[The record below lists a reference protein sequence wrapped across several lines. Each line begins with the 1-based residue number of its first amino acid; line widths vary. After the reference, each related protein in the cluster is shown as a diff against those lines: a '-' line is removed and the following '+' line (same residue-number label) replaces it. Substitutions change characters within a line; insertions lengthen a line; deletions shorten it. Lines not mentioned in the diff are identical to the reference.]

1 MLSDFDSDLTELSS
15 DEEEYI
21 PASQKKRA
29 PAKAKNDYKIQN
41 ALRPPRTTSY
51 TAKSLYDQIIDNSI
65 RLDPEYQREVVWSE
79 SKQVGLIDSILRNYY
94 IPPIIFAVNSQDDGT
109 ETRVCIDGKQ
119 RLTSIQLCTNKKY
132 WYRNGPGPKR
142 ALLPKQYMQT
152 FANKQIVCVEYDGLN
167 DDQEREIFQRVQ
179 LGVALTP
186 AERMQ
191 AITGPLPTLIREI
204 QSKLLGEGGFGNDL
218 DWGRARGRD
227 FQCLASVV
235 FLIDAHPT
243 TKFPGAQQ
251 LEKWLQSNAP
261 VPEKFRN
268 DVMDSFKIFV
278 ALVKDKRCSAAFQK
292 PVRVSPIEFTMIGV
306 LIYLNRT
313 KFSLMQLSSAIRKMR
328 TDVRAKHVDV
338 RANGKVTKTMF
349 DFITKGLKLLDLKT
363 EDDDVV
369 AATAIRSSVSAPRK
383 MQKRKRIESSSDS
396 EDDKPL
402 KKLSPKSSTSRVA
415 TSKSQ
420 ARHTAVKK
428 PAAKVSASSKATTA
442 KSASSSKMPVKT
454 SPSAKPQKVATSTTT
469 VRTITTARTT
479 TTATTTARAR
489 TTVSQAQART
499 QPAQSP
505 SSPAVRTREQATGSP
520 LDHLRLTA
528 ASPRQSAASA
538 STLSSSCLP
547 HSKSPTT
554 LAPLP
559 TSAPNTPVQAQ
570 LPMKRE
576 PDSKSVELPRGTG
589 NASPGPSPA
598 HRLAPLW
605 EAKASLGTSAA
616 TTRTPEAENGTAA
629 ATSAGHLANN
639 VLDGLPPIR
648 SDRPRLAS
656 IDTSFVA
663 AQQLQRQPTER
674 SELATPVVPPV
685 QTIDQASIEQILA
698 MHGIGQAEQAPIPP
712 QLPRLQPNGANQ
724 PPQQVASPQSSQILA
739 SSFSAMTDGMKQVRP
754 PHLSVDGQAVQASLV
769 PPSVAM
775 NRNGTQIPAT
785 SPTDPSYSPPPPPP
799 PQLAPPAPPDAV
811 PPPLPH
817 PTSPPPPAPPVLSL
831 TDTQATNVGVGKP
844 LLPPPELPGLA
855 TGSTIPAKRA
865 NPFVYKTEPRSPSLT
880 ASSSSPRLSK
890 PDTLSLVNGRSRS
903 GANSASPSLP
913 TASIGPRGTPS
924 STQSGPPMTA
934 PLGPRAPLDSHRM
947 STGSSF
953 VERPRDPRF
962 GRSSFA
968 YGENERDRMRHRDTD
983 MDRGW
988 DRDRNRDWDR
998 DWDRDRGRKW
1008 DRDRDYRGYWDER
1021 DCSRDRW
1028 RRRDYS
1034 RDSSRERM
1042 RTRY

>member
-119 RLTSIQLCTNKKY
+119 RLTSIQLFMDGLICHKDSCTNKKY

-278 ALVKDKRCSAAFQK
+278 ALVKDKRCPHIPESDEVFSDAA
-292 PVRVSPIEFTMIGV
+292 V
-306 LIYLNRT
+306 
-313 KFSLMQLSSAIRKMR
+313 
-328 TDVRAKHVDV
+328 
-338 RANGKVTKTMF
+338 VTKTMF

-913 TASIGPRGTPS
+913 TASTGPRGTPS

-934 PLGPRAPLDSHRM
+934 PLGPHAPLDSHRM

-968 YGENERDRMRHRDTD
+968 YGENERDQTGIEIGTETGTEIEAGNGTGIEIIVDTGTREIAVETD
-983 MDRGW
+983 GEDGTIVGTAPGNGCEPGIDIIANLR
-988 DRDRNRDWDR
+988 
-998 DWDRDRGRKW
+998 
-1008 DRDRDYRGYWDER
+1008 E
-1021 DCSRDRW
+1021 
-1028 RRRDYS
+1028 
-1034 RDSSRERM
+1034 SSM
-1042 RTRY
+1042 L